1 MDKKMKKKSLMA
13 VIWVAVVAVLIF
25 IDIISKYLIT
35 ANLDLGQKID
45 VIPGF
50 FSLYHVVNKGSAFS
64 FLADKAWG
72 IYVLTAFS
80 VVMGIALFVLMIY
93 TAGNG
98 FKVISFALSL
108 LSAGAFGNL
117 IDRIRLGHVIDFLRF
132 DFGSYTFPIFNF
144 ADICAVCGTIIIIS
158 AGVFANKYFDA
169 YINSIRKK
177 KE

>member
-1 MDKKMKKKSLMA
+1 MDKKMKKKSLIA

-72 IYVLTAFS
+72 IYVLTAHCLFS
-80 VVMGIALFVLMIY
+80 
-93 TAGNG
+93 
-98 FKVISFALSL
+98 
-108 LSAGAFGNL
+108 
-117 IDRIRLGHVIDFLRF
+117 
-132 DFGSYTFPIFNF
+132 
-144 ADICAVCGTIIIIS
+144 
-158 AGVFANKYFDA
+158 
-169 YINSIRKK
+169 
-177 KE
+177 

>member
-1 MDKKMKKKSLMA
+1 MEEKKKNRILMT
-13 VIWVAVVAVLIF
+13 VIWIAVVAVLIV
-25 IDIISKYLIT
+25 IDIISKYLISL
-35 ANLDLGQKID
+35 NLEFGQKHD

-50 FSLYHVVNKGSAFS
+50 FSLHHVVNTGSAFS
-64 FLADKAWG
+64 FLADKSWG
-72 IYVLTAFS
+72 IYVLSAFS
-80 VVMGIALFVLMIY
+80 IIMGLALFALMIY

-98 FKVISFALSL
+98 YKIMSFALSL

-158 AGVFANKYFDA
+158 AGVFANKYFDGF
-169 YINSIRKK
+169 INSIRKNK
-177 KE
+177 K